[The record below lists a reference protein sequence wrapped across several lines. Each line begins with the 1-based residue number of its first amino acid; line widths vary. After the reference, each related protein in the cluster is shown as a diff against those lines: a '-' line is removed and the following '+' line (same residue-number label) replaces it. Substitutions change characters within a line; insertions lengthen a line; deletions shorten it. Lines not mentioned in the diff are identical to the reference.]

1 MALKDPNPTP
11 PKTDAAMTQSYP
23 GGYPHS
29 PQDHA
34 SPQGQQAVVLLSRFR
49 PGQSLWGVAQL
60 VLGPLRNLQRAKTP
74 GLLFQ
79 KILGSGQEGGFGLRP
94 GLDYQ
99 GVFSVF
105 DSPHHAASYLRSAE
119 QVQAYKDHADDFFAA
134 QLQPISCRGTWSG
147 FGFDAPSQASDQAS
161 SGGTQPTGNPSYGPI
176 ASLTRA
182 SIRPYKAMAFWA
194 QSPDAESELAQAD
207 GCQLAVGLGEAPI
220 LRQATFSL
228 WKDQAAMDA
237 YARSGAHQRAI
248 KAAYGQDFFSES
260 MFVRFLPIAV
270 YGRWKN
276 HVFGPVPSKERV
288 PAA

>member
-11 PKTDAAMTQSYP
+11 PKTNAAMTQSYL
-23 GGYPHS
+23 GGHPHS
-29 PQDHA
+29 SQTHTP
-34 SPQGQQAVVLLSRFR
+34 PQGQQVVVLLSRFR
-49 PGQSLWGVAQL
+49 PGQSIWGVAQL
-60 VLGPLRNLQRAKTP
+60 VLGPLRKVNAP

-105 DSPHHAASYLRSAE
+105 DSPSHAASYLRSAE
-119 QVQAYKDHADDFFAA
+119 QVQAYRDHAEEFFAA

-147 FGFDAPSQASDQAS
+147 FGFDAASQTSDQPLHDGKEHAGNS
-161 SGGTQPTGNPSYGPI
+161 PSGPV

-182 SIRPYKAMAFWA
+182 SIRPHKARAFWA
-194 QSPDAESELAQAD
+194 QSPDAESELAHAD

-228 WKDQAAMDA
+228 WESQEAMDA

-248 KAAYGQDFFSES
+248 RAAYGQDFFSES
-260 MFVRFLPIAV
+260 MFVRFRPMAL

-276 HVFGPVPSKERV
+276 HEFGPAPLRERIS
-288 PAA
+288 AA